1 MKIPSKIITRLELE
15 KKYLTIDFITIH
27 QFSVLNLTVILSLIK
42 RITTIIIA
50 LALFSYCGKNT
61 KKNNSNEKKLS
72 INTKKKQNNEKSIIS
87 IN

>member
-1 MKIPSKIITRLELE
+1 LE

-50 LALFSYCGKNT
+50 LALFSSCGINT
-61 KKNNSNEKKLS
+61 KENNSNEKKLS